1 MKKRRRESA
10 TVEFRSERWRVQS
23 GPDGRFDELVVRL
36 GKRPHDLL
44 HLEMVGARTMFVDLA
59 GVCFYVWRDR
69 TGRVRVRHFENRDGA
84 KLYGANEEA
93 PR

>member
-10 TVEFRSERWRVQS
+10 TVELRSESWRVQS
-23 GPDGRFDELVVRL
+23 GPDGRFDEVVVHL
-36 GKRPHDLL
+36 GKRPQDLI
-44 HLEMVGARTMFVDLA
+44 HLEVMDARTMFVDLA

-69 TGRVRVRHFENRDGA
+69 NGRVRVRHLENRDGA
-84 KLYGANEEA
+84 KLYSANEEA